1 MNQLYDMIAAYENSQ
16 VLKPLF
22 YYYEMQNKEKMLKKV
37 YKSLN
42 LMRTY
47 AFYTLLASLIGSTLD
62 SPPGKALRLK

>member
-62 SPPGKALRLK
+62 SPQAKLSV